1 MANLFDI
8 SKALVAAWDA
18 AVDPDTGEIS
28 EDSYSVIEQ
37 LEMERDAKIENV
49 GCWIKNLEADAAA
62 IKAEAKA
69 MNDRAKAAEK
79 KAEGLRSYL
88 AAVLAGEKWS
98 SPKVAISWRKSVA
111 VEIDEAELPEL
122 PEQYV
127 RRKVSVEADKT
138 AIKEA
143 LKAGESIEGCRL
155 VEKNNISI
163 K

>member
-18 AVDPDTGEIS
+18 AIDPETGEIS
-28 EDSYSVIEQ
+28 DDSYSVIEQ
-37 LEMERDAKIENV
+37 LEMERDAKIENI

-69 MNDRAKAAEK
+69 MSDRAKAAEK
-79 KAEGLRSYL
+79 KAEGLRGYL
-88 AAVLAGEKWS
+88 AAVLAGEKWN

-143 LKAGESIEGCRL
+143 LKAGEQIEGCRL
-155 VEKNNISI
+155 VERQNISI

>member
-18 AVDPDTGEIS
+18 AINPETGELD
-28 EDSYSVIEQ
+28 EALLADFEALQ
-37 LEMERDAKIENV
+37 MERDTKIENI

-69 MNDRAKAAEK
+69 MSDRAKAAEK
-79 KAEGLRSYL
+79 KAEGLRGYL
-88 AAVLAGEKWS
+88 AAVLAGEKWN

-111 VEIDEAELPEL
+111 VEIDDAEVPEL

-143 LKAGESIEGCRL
+143 LKAGEQIEGCRL
-155 VEKNNISI
+155 VERQNISI

>member
-18 AVDPDTGEIS
+18 AIDPETGEIR

-37 LEMERDAKIENV
+37 LEMERDAKIENI

-69 MNDRAKAAEK
+69 MSDRAKAAEK
-79 KAEGLRSYL
+79 KAEGLRGYL

-111 VEIDEAELPEL
+111 VEIDETEVPEL

-155 VEKNNISI
+155 VERQNISI

>member
-18 AVDPDTGEIS
+18 AINPETGELD
-28 EDSYSVIEQ
+28 EALLADFEALQ
-37 LEMERDAKIENV
+37 MERDTKIENI

-69 MNDRAKAAEK
+69 MSDRAKAAEK
-79 KAEGLRSYL
+79 KAEGLRGYL

-111 VEIDEAELPEL
+111 VEIDEAEVPEL

-155 VEKNNISI
+155 VERQNISI

>member
-18 AVDPDTGEIS
+18 AVDPETGEIGK
-28 EDSYSVIEQ
+28 DSYSVIEQ
-37 LEMERDAKIENV
+37 LEMERDTKIENI

-79 KAEGLRSYL
+79 KAEGLRGYL

-111 VEIDEAELPEL
+111 VEIDDAEVPEL

-127 RRKVSVEADKT
+127 RRKVSVEADKA

-155 VEKNNISI
+155 VERQNISI

>member
-18 AVDPDTGEIS
+18 AIDPETGELD
-28 EDSYSVIEQ
+28 EALFADFEALQ
-37 LEMERDAKIENV
+37 MERDAKIENI

-69 MNDRAKAAEK
+69 MSDRAKAAEK
-79 KAEGLRSYL
+79 KAEGLRGYL
-88 AAVLAGEKWS
+88 AAVLAGEKWN

-111 VEIDEAELPEL
+111 VEIDEAEIPEL
-122 PEQYV
+122 PEQYI

-138 AIKEA
+138 AIKDA
-143 LKAGESIEGCRL
+143 LKAGETIEGCRL
-155 VEKNNISI
+155 VERQNISI

>member
-8 SKALVAAWDA
+8 NRALIEAWES

-37 LEMERDAKIENV
+37 LEMERDTKIENI

-69 MNDRAKAAEK
+69 MSDRAKAAEK
-79 KAEGLRSYL
+79 KAEGLRGYL
-88 AAVLAGEKWS
+88 AAILAGEKWS

-122 PEQYV
+122 PEQYL
-127 RRKVSVEADKT
+127 RTKTTIEPDKT
-138 AIKEA
+138 AIKDA
-143 LKAGESIEGCRL
+143 LKAGEYIEGCRL

>member
-8 SKALVAAWDA
+8 SRSLMTAWDL
-18 AVDPDTGEIS
+18 AVDPETGEIS
-28 EDSYSVIEQ
+28 EDDYAAIEQ
-37 LEMERDAKIENV
+37 LEMERDAKIENI

-69 MNDRAKAAEK
+69 MSDRAKAAEK
-79 KAEGLRSYL
+79 KAEGLRGYL

-111 VEIDEAELPEL
+111 VEIDDAELPEL
-122 PEQYV
+122 PEQYI

-138 AIKEA
+138 AIKDA
-143 LKAGESIEGCRL
+143 LKAGEVIEGCRL
-155 VEKNNISI
+155 VERQNISI

>member
-18 AVDPDTGEIS
+18 AIDPDTGEIS
-28 EDSYSVIEQ
+28 EGGYSVIEQ
-37 LEMERDAKIENV
+37 LEMERDAKIENI

-69 MNDRAKAAEK
+69 MSDRAKAAEK
-79 KAEGLRSYL
+79 KADGLRGYL

-111 VEIDEAELPEL
+111 VEIDEAEVPEL

-155 VEKNNISI
+155 VERNNINI

>member
-8 SKALVAAWDA
+8 SRSLMAAWDL
-18 AVDPDTGEIS
+18 AVDPETGEIS
-28 EDSYSVIEQ
+28 EDDYTVIEQ
-37 LEMERDAKIENV
+37 LKMERDTKIENI

-69 MNDRAKAAEK
+69 MSDRAKAAEK
-79 KAEGLRSYL
+79 KADGLRGYL
-88 AAVLAGEKWS
+88 TAVLAGEKWS
-98 SPKVAISWRKSVA
+98 SPKVAISWRKSVS

-122 PEQYV
+122 PERYI

-138 AIKEA
+138 AIKDA
-143 LKAGESIEGCRL
+143 LKAGEVIEGCRL